1 MEDKGKPESVEI
13 VIRINRKKPVVF
25 SFGEWRYSKSR
36 GRFMRYYQW
45 TLPSIQIAKMF
56 GI

>member
-1 MEDKGKPESVEI
+1 MVESVEI
-13 VIRINRKKPVVF
+13 VIRINKKNPVVF

-36 GRFMRYYQW
+36 GRYMRYYQW
-45 TLPSIQIAKMF
+45 TLPSLQIAKRF